1 MLETALS
8 ALLDE
13 GRHLILSGSR
23 PLALQRGASLL
34 LQRLNQSPQIRLTGE
49 APVEA
54 QALIEHFNR
63 IVADLSLSQ
72 ATGGSGSALVP
83 AVLPVRVSADRPADS
98 VALLARLCRA
108 LPGADVRLLLIV
120 EHAESLADCLSL
132 LGARALHLDV
142 TPESLSDPPQ
152 TTPEPSGYQSE
163 SHASSDARADA
174 APIAKP
180 GWFASVVDSA
190 SRRPLRFALFAI
202 GIPGL
207 LIAAILAIGLA
218 RGPSSTGKPTEAK
231 NPENRLVPKPAPSP
245 GPAPGSA
252 QTSSQPAPA
261 ATPPAASVP
270 PKPVQQATA
279 ASASAPAKPAPD
291 ASPQP
296 GPSSTAAAQAAV
308 AMPGFNCS
316 PPGSAPPQAQARNP
330 TKDAGM
336 VYLVA
341 TRPMSVC
348 VADASGKPERFEL
361 APDKGRSIYGK
372 PPWQIHSPGL
382 ADLQI
387 FFQGSRIVLPRG
399 ATDRVELTE
408 QRPSQ

>member
-1 MLETALS
+1 MLEPALH
-8 ALLDE
+8 ALVDE

-34 LQRLNQSPQIRLTGE
+34 LQRLNQSPQIRLAGE
-49 APVEA
+49 APVDA

-63 IVADLSLSQ
+63 IVADLSLAQ
-72 ATGGSGSALVP
+72 ATGGSGTAPVP
-83 AVLPVRVSADRPADS
+83 VILPVRVSADRPADS

-132 LGARALHLDV
+132 LGPRALHLDV
-142 TPESLSDPPQ
+142 TPESLADPLQ
-152 TTPEPSGYQSE
+152 TAPEPSG
-163 SHASSDARADA
+163 SHREPHSTSDPRADA
-174 APIAKP
+174 AKLAKP
-180 GWFASVVDSA
+180 GGFARLVDSA

-207 LIAAILAIGLA
+207 LIAVILAIGLA
-218 RGPSSTGKPTEAK
+218 LGPSSTGKPTEAK
-231 NPENRLVPKPAPSP
+231 NPENRLVPKTASSP
-245 GPAPGSA
+245 GPAVGSA
-252 QTSSQPAPA
+252 QAPSQPAPA
-261 ATPPAASVP
+261 PPPPSASGP
-270 PKPVQQATA
+270 AKPAPQATA
-279 ASASAPAKPAPD
+279 PSASAPAKPAPD
-291 ASPQP
+291 ASPPP
-296 GPSSTAAAQAAV
+296 GPSPAAAAAAAV